1 MFSINKKNVLSCY
14 SPESGKQNSKHP
26 IIPEIRVDRG
36 ICKNIQ
42 AGKTLPYAHYL
53 YTDKKTVLILPVTCR
68 HKSVNAIG
76 RSSDLF
82 HLPSLPSGQTASGK
96 EFGKFISIWNGIH
109 SNRYCPGFSPDSLFS
124 RRTVTPTW
132 EPFAPQR

>member
-36 ICKNIQ
+36 ICKIYKP
-42 AGKTLPYAHYL
+42 AKPYPMRIISVRI
-53 YTDKKTVLILPVTCR
+53 KKTVLILPVTCR

-96 EFGKFISIWNGIH
+96 EFGKFISIRDGIH